1 LVGAATIFGPAY
13 ASSQLTSPSW
23 FYRIDSEDVLISRD
37 SRPITHFPAFLAER
51 STLIQRTLKRVG
63 AETGRGARPYSMFI
77 STPTK
82 VAAIRLAYL
91 TRVVA
96 RWDKSLI
103 QFVLVPVR

>member
-1 LVGAATIFGPAY
+1 LVGAATNLRAGARSFAVDE
-13 ASSQLTSPSW
+13 SVV
-23 FYRIDSEDVLISRD
+23 FYRIDGEDVLIQRVI
-37 SRPITHFPAFLAER
+37 RPITHFPAVLAER
-51 STLIQRTLKRVG
+51 STLIQRTLKRVS

-82 VAAIRLAYL
+82 VAAIRLAHL

-96 RWDKSLI
+96 TWDKSII